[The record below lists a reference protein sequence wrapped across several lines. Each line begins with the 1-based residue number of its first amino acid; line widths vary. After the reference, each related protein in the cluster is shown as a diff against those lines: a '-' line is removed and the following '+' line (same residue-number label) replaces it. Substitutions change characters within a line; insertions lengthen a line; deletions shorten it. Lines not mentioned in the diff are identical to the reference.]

1 MRPPELPFT
10 NRPGIEQAAP
20 KASRLIT
27 LLVVL
32 PWAVAAAL
40 IVRYL

>member
-1 MRPPELPFT
+1 MKPRGLVFN
-10 NRPGIEQAAP
+10 NRPAIEQPAP
-20 KASRLIT
+20 RASKLLT